1 MLRIPVRAK
10 PPISAISTEIVAC
23 AVELHVAQDKHV
35 ERPGQPLGEIDMAEL
50 LGKDYASRFD
60 AFELAQLSYVV
71 KVCRESKTMADAAK
85 KLFAVSRL
93 SKKSSNDTDR
103 LSKYLARFG
112 LKFKELQDLPE
123 QASQQ

>member
-1 MLRIPVRAK
+1 MSLRI
-10 PPISAISTEIVAC
+10 STF
-23 AVELHVAQDKHV
+23 
-35 ERPGQPLGEIDMAEL
+35 ERPSQPLGEIDMAEL